1 MKISGFVVHRKKT
14 VIIIWVIVLLALT
27 PLLLSYGQYISYSES
42 PKSLTNSE
50 SGKAQQVLS
59 TLAPSNS
66 ILTVVFQ
73 PGAGESIGKIEDQ
86 TLTFQRALNASGIPF
101 YSGSSSA
108 FSSYE
113 KFLDGVLTNTTVLTI
128 RDTYYNF
135 SELSTQ
141 VYSFPSAF
149 LGNWSQSAFSQSSI
163 NQTAAKAAYDGSDYE
178 SLFLK
183 DLDQTYSASA
193 PLTPTERVQNATAT
207 AAVPS
212 FIDLS
217 PFYIFAVVGTP
228 GYNVTNYGTDLLAPV
243 STYLSEYAGFHISS
257 LLVQSALV
265 AGTNASKY
273 YFAKYG
279 LLGAPSFITQDY
291 ISPDN
296 STYLITV
303 NFNVTEDFRGPNDF
317 YPAQNATAEL
327 RDLSQKYLGA
337 AQVTGQGAVA
347 ADTAQLSA
355 SSGYAFGLIFV
366 FLAIAVGLLFAAYLP
381 PIFVLIVVSLATA
394 LGYVSIFLTG
404 VVLGHVDYVVTDVLT
419 AVILGVST
427 DYFVFILAR
436 YREELRSGKTSFEA
450 LSVATDKAGFAVVV
464 SGVTVAVSLGAI
476 SLVSGLESWGPVLLI
491 TMLLTVV
498 LEVTLVPALLS
509 LIGPRVFKG
518 GRLSLGRG
526 KRGPTVSPVVK
537 PVRPMERSAF
547 YRVVKVSERRKFL
560 IIGVI
565 VLLAVPTTY
574 LWFNLPTTYNINE
587 GLPQGLSS
595 VQALN
600 TIEQKFG
607 SSIIYPTFVVV
618 SFTQNASTVFG
629 GLTPNA
635 TATLEA
641 DATLLLG
648 TNGVKEV
655 IGPTINGTKI
665 EPSNLDGAFVFDH
678 GSDAYFIVFTKYD
691 PYSPN
696 AISIVNQ
703 LRQNDQ
709 FLVGGLTSSII
720 DLQAYYNSAFQQLEI
735 VILVVIAIVLGL
747 SFRSAKYP
755 FISLTGVFISITW
768 TTAILYL
775 ISTYV
780 LGQELVFLIPIVVYV
795 ILMSLGNDFAVFI
808 LSRVREEQKSH
819 GFEEGLARAMVG
831 SGAVV
836 TALGLILAVSLGSL
850 GLVPFGYLEQLG
862 IAFVIS
868 LIVDTFVIRIFYF
881 PSMILVLKGGGTEP
895 SAAPRTAK
903 QEG

>member
-1 MKISGFVVHRKKT
+1 MKISGFVVQRKKT
-14 VIIIWVIVLLALT
+14 VIVIWVIAFLALT

-42 PKSLTNSE
+42 PKSLSNSE
-50 SGKAQQVLS
+50 SGVAQQVLS
-59 TLAPSNS
+59 AVSPSNS
-66 ILTVVFQ
+66 TLTVVFQ
-73 PGAGESIGKIEDQ
+73 PSSGEAIGKIESQ
-86 TLTFQRALNASGIPF
+86 TIAFQKALNSSNIPF

-113 KFLDGVLTNTTVLTI
+113 KFLDGVFTNSTVLSM

-135 SELSTQ
+135 SELANE
-141 VYSFPSAF
+141 VYRFPSAF
-149 LGNWSQSAFSQSSI
+149 LGNWSQYGYSQASV
-163 NQTAAKAAYDGSDYE
+163 NQTAQKASYDGSQYE
-178 SLFLK
+178 SAFLQ
-183 DLDQTYSASA
+183 DLDKAFLA
-193 PLTPTERVQNATAT
+193 PALSSPADKVQNATAT

-212 FIDLS
+212 FIYES
-217 PFYIFAVVGTP
+217 PFFIFAVVDTA
-228 GYNVTNYGTDLLAPV
+228 GYNVTNYSTDMVAPV
-243 STYLSEYAGFHISS
+243 ATYLSEFAGFHISA
-257 LLVQSALV
+257 LLVQTALV
-265 AGTNASKY
+265 AGDNASKY
-273 YFAKYG
+273 YFSQYG
-279 LLGAPSFITQDY
+279 LLGAPSFVTQDY

-296 STYLITV
+296 STYLVTV
-303 NFNVTEDFRGPNDF
+303 NFNVTEDYRGPNDL
-317 YPAQNATAEL
+317 YPAQSATPEI
-327 RDLSQKYLGA
+327 RSLSQQYFGA
-337 AQVTGQGAVA
+337 VEVTGQGAVA

-381 PIFVLIVVSLATA
+381 PLLVLIVVSLATA

-404 VVLGHVDYVVTDVLT
+404 LLLGHVDYVVTDVLT

-436 YREELRSGKTSFEA
+436 YREELRTGKTDFEA
-450 LSVATDKAGFAVVV
+450 LSIATTKAGFGVIV
-464 SGVTVAVSLGAI
+464 SGVTVALSLGAI
-476 SLVSGLESWGPVLLI
+476 SLVSGLESWGPVLLL
-491 TMLLTVV
+491 TMLFTVA
-498 LEVTLVPALLS
+498 LETTLVPALLS
-509 LIGPRVFKG
+509 LIGPRVFVG
-518 GRLSLGRG
+518 GRLHLRGR
-526 KRGPTVSPVVK
+526 KESP
-537 PVRPMERSAF
+537 PISPEGRRPSRPMERSTF
-547 YRVVKVSERRKFL
+547 YRVVKISERRKYL

-565 VLLAVPTTY
+565 ILLAVPTTY
-574 LWFNLPTTYNINE
+574 LWFNLPTTYNVNE
-587 GLPQGLSS
+587 GLPSGLSS

-600 TIEQKFG
+600 TVEQKFG

-618 SFTQNASTVFG
+618 SFTQNVTTVFG

-635 TATLEA
+635 TTTLEA
-641 DATLLLG
+641 DARLLLG
-648 TNGVKEV
+648 TEGIKQV

-665 EPSNLDGAFVFDH
+665 EPSTLDGAFVFNH
-678 GSDAYFIVFTKYD
+678 GSDAYFVVFTKYD
-691 PYSPN
+691 PYSPS
-696 AISIVNQ
+696 AISLVSQ

-720 DLQAYYNSAFQQLEI
+720 DLQAYYNGAFNQLEL
-735 VILVVIAIVLGL
+735 VILAVIAIVLGL
-747 SFRSAKYP
+747 SFRNVKYP

-768 TTAILYL
+768 TTAILYA

-780 LGQELVFLIPIVVYV
+780 LGQRLVFLIPIVVYV

-808 LSRVREEQKSH
+808 LSRVREEQKAY

-881 PSMILVLKGGGTEP
+881 PSMLLVLKGRRGEP
-895 SAAPRTAK
+895 STTPPV
-903 QEG
+903 QEE